1 MDFFDKVGEAITST
15 SKDVVKKAKDL
26 AETTNLNVQISS
38 QEKIINTAY
47 TEIGKVYYEEHK
59 NEADELYIAQFDT
72 IKEASD
78 KIAQLKADLT
88 KIKGVKFCASCGTEL
103 REDAAFCSGC
113 GAKVEEETEEVE
125 AEVVA
130 EADKAEG
137 EADKT
142 EEGQSESES
151 GNNQ

>member
-59 NEADELYIAQFDT
+59 NETDALYIAQFDT
-72 IKEASD
+72 IREASE

-88 KIKGVKFCASCGTEL
+88 KIKGIKFCATCGAEL
-103 REDAAFCSGC
+103 CGDAAFCSGC
-113 GAKVEEETEEVE
+113 GAKVEEETEE

-142 EEGQSESES
+142 EESQSESQS